1 MAIPRALALSAIAA
15 GALTLGV
22 SSVPPA
28 PAARADIAADRSSN
42 AKASARVEAWNGPLT
57 PMRAKVADAP
67 SSPATAWSLF
77 ATEPSASLVQARFAP
92 TGAPARQPGTLAQT
106 PATSEWQEREFAE
119 VAVVDGRTLDAGGL
133 RIRLSG
139 LALPSADEACRTLD
153 GRIEACAARAATQL
167 ELITRWRKV
176 SCRYQAG
183 PSGEAVGSCRVGSSD
198 LAERLVKTGYV
209 HRLDAAAPA
218 SRVARPI

>member
-1 MAIPRALALSAIAA
+1 MAIPRALALSAVAA
-15 GALTLGV
+15 GVLTLGV

-28 PAARADIAADRSSN
+28 PAARADVAADRSPN
-42 AKASARVEAWNGPLT
+42 AKASARLEAWNGPLT
-57 PMRAKVADAP
+57 PMRAKAADVP
-67 SSPATAWSLF
+67 SSPAPAWSLF
-77 ATEPSASLVQARFAP
+77 ASEPASLVQARFAP
-92 TGAPARQPGTLAQT
+92 TGAPALQPGTLTQAA
-106 PATSEWQEREFAE
+106 ATSEWQEREFAE
-119 VAVVDGRTLDAGGL
+119 VTVVDGRTLDAAGL

-176 SCRYQAG
+176 SCRYQPG
-183 PSGEAVGSCRVGSSD
+183 PSGEAVATCRVGSSD
-198 LAERLVKTGYV
+198 LAERLLKTGYV

-218 SRVARPI
+218 TRVARPI